1 MSPNDLDLSRSLPV
15 HRKRSSQDTSDPP
28 DFEPEKSPTKKVRFI
43 LDDDPTVT
51 ASSTCSPASANKRGR
66 ANPDE
71 MEPSFG
77 APSLPE
83 VLSQIPDLRLP
94 QELGKMEHPLGRLPS
109 LDEQADP
116 RSVPPPSPRLKP
128 LELPE
133 SIERPNIPWAPT
145 IPALTSRG
153 NSEISLPGSPYNNR
167 PQLDEDLLV
176 SQIEEFAGIETDGE
190 NPNLAQARKNV
201 EAANAAYQLA
211 DCAMG
216 VAREKKISVK
226 GDAHMAN
233 IVRRAVARLRAARE
247 KEKEIVTGGSGLPDL
262 ANEQAN
268 SNDERDE
275 KGNVWCLGMLGDSLR
290 NHCCSDC
297 ENLAMPRTNFH
308 GS

>member
-28 DFEPEKSPTKKVRFI
+28 DFEPETSPTKKVRFI
-43 LDDDPTVT
+43 LDDDPTIT
-51 ASSTCSPASANKRGR
+51 ELSTRSHASANDRRR
-66 ANPDE
+66 ADPGENAPF
-71 MEPSFG
+71 SG
-77 APSLPE
+77 ALSLPE
-83 VLSQIPDLRLP
+83 VLSQIPNLRLP
-94 QELGKMEHPLGRLPS
+94 QDLGKMEHPLGTLKSP
-109 LDEQADP
+109 DEQADP
-116 RSVPPPSPRLKP
+116 RSVPPLSPRPKP
-128 LELPE
+128 LEVSE
-133 SIERPNIPWAPT
+133 SIERPNIPWEPT
-145 IPALTSRG
+145 IPALTAGDS
-153 NSEISLPGSPYNNR
+153 SEISSPGSPYNNR
-167 PQLDEDLLV
+167 PKLDEDLLV

-201 EAANAAYQLA
+201 EAAKAAYQLA
-211 DCAMG
+211 DFAMG

-233 IVRRAVARLRAARE
+233 ILRRAVARLRAARE
-247 KEKEIVTGGSGLPDL
+247 KEKDIVTGGSGIPDL
-262 ANEQAN
+262 ANEQAS

-297 ENLAMPRTNFH
+297 ENLAMPRTNFR